1 MVIIL
6 LNKSYNFVVWDC
18 LILFVLFWMCFFN
31 VVKIGLLIVCLIEM
45 FFEYRWLYNLFV
57 LFKMGFVFLKLF
69 LILLYWFIL
78 NICLLSVYCIVVF
91 KSIIVWIVWEIV
103 FLFNIWL
110 IVFGVYMSFSIFLSL
125 EFDIILLMLLIK
137 FIFVLKVFR
146 CMIMLLYF
154 LLFVIIIVF

>member
-45 FFEYRWLYNLFV
+45 FFKYRWLYNLFV

-137 FIFVLKVFR
+137 FIFVWKVFR

>member
-137 FIFVLKVFR
+137 FIFVWKVFW

>member
-137 FIFVLKVFR
+137 FIFVWKVFR
-146 CMIMLLYF
+146 CMIILLYF

>member
-125 EFDIILLMLLIK
+125 KFDIILLMLLIK
-137 FIFVLKVFR
+137 FIFVWKVFR

>member
-137 FIFVLKVFR
+137 FIFVWKVFR

-154 LLFVIIIVF
+154 LLFVIIIFF

>member
-137 FIFVLKVFR
+137 YIFVWKIFR
-146 CMIMLLYF
+146 CMVMLLYF

>member
-137 FIFVLKVFR
+137 FIFVWKVFR
-146 CMIMLLYF
+146 YMIMLLYF

>member
-137 FIFVLKVFR
+137 FIFVWKVLI

>member
-137 FIFVLKVFR
+137 FIFVWKVFR
-146 CMIMLLYF
+146 CIIMLLYF

>member
-125 EFDIILLMLLIK
+125 KFDIILLMLLIK
-137 FIFVLKVFR
+137 FIFVWKFFR
-146 CMIMLLYF
+146 YMIMLLYF

>member
-125 EFDIILLMLLIK
+125 KFDIILLMLLIK

-146 CMIMLLYF
+146 CMILLLYF

>member
-137 FIFVLKVFR
+137 FIFVWKVLR

>member
-45 FFEYRWLYNLFV
+45 FFKYRWLYNLFV

-125 EFDIILLMLLIK
+125 KFDIILLILLIK
-137 FIFVLKVFR
+137 FIFVWKVFR

>member
-110 IVFGVYMSFSIFLSL
+110 IVFGVYMCFSIFLNL
-125 EFDIILLMLLIK
+125 EFDIIL
-137 FIFVLKVFR
+137 
-146 CMIMLLYF
+146 
-154 LLFVIIIVF
+154 

>member
-78 NICLLSVYCIVVF
+78 NIYVC
-91 KSIIVWIVWEIV
+91 
-103 FLFNIWL
+103 
-110 IVFGVYMSFSIFLSL
+110 
-125 EFDIILLMLLIK
+125 
-137 FIFVLKVFR
+137 
-146 CMIMLLYF
+146 
-154 LLFVIIIVF
+154 

>member
-137 FIFVLKVFR
+137 FIFVWKVFR
-146 CMIMLLYF
+146 CMIM
-154 LLFVIIIVF
+154 

>member
-137 FIFVLKVFR
+137 FIFVWKFFR
-146 CMIMLLYF
+146 YMIMLLYF

>member
-137 FIFVLKVFR
+137 FIFVWKVFR

>member
-110 IVFGVYMSFSIFLSL
+110 IVFGVYMCCSIFLSL

-137 FIFVLKVFR
+137 FIFVWKVFR

>member
-137 FIFVLKVFR
+137 FIFVWIVFR

>member
-125 EFDIILLMLLIK
+125 EFDIIL
-137 FIFVLKVFR
+137 
-146 CMIMLLYF
+146 
-154 LLFVIIIVF
+154 